1 MKLKDNLIHL
11 ALINQNTG
19 IKLLD
24 ASISDAKG
32 ESRMILDF
40 ELKEL
45 KQAINE
51 LKSGTKG
58 LGEYYLLI
66 KKVA

>member
-11 ALINQNTG
+11 ALTNQSTG

-32 ESRMILDF
+32 ESRMILKF
-40 ELKEL
+40 ELEEL

-51 LKSGTKG
+51 LKQETKG
-58 LGEYYLLI
+58 LGEYSLLI
-66 KKVA
+66 KNVA